1 MTPESVHRA
10 NGLEQCLLH
19 EVLRFGLVP
28 AEQASGTEQAVPVRG
43 HQFLH
48 GPRVLTAEPLD
59 QLFLVHAP
67 FVPPDEKGFKESTRN
82 SYRQEFTGFI
92 NGSRKYDN
100 RPASRLNCCQ
110 RTSII
115 HPCCEVACG
124 CQAAHISALG
134 TPLRGK

>member
-10 NGLEQCLLH
+10 NGLEQSLLH

-67 FVPPDEKGFKESTRN
+67 FVPPAGKGFKDSARISRESERPREPKHLQNNGTRGDT
-82 SYRQEFTGFI
+82 RLPEPLLLTAW
-92 NGSRKYDN
+92 D
-100 RPASRLNCCQ
+100 RPS
-110 RTSII
+110 
-115 HPCCEVACG
+115 G
-124 CQAAHISALG
+124 
-134 TPLRGK
+134 